1 MDVFEVF
8 DRLELDDD
16 FVFDEKIEAMLANL
30 VVLVKERNWFLP
42 NESNSSNC
50 KLNRQRLLVN
60 GFQKTGAKLGMNRD
74 RRANCFLR
82 DLSIP

>member
-8 DRLELDDD
+8 DSLELDDD

-50 KLNRQRLLVN
+50 KFNRQRLFIN
-60 GFQKTGAKLGMNRD
+60 GFQKTRAKLSMNRD
-74 RRANCFLR
+74 GRANHLLR
-82 DLSIP
+82 DASIP